1 VTGTLQVSSWPGRIH
16 APRGRVRADVVYLG
30 WHYFIGQPDP
40 GPMPVPPAAMELD
53 QVSPDW
59 LAAQRRE
66 QDLLA
71 RPARLGLAISAA
83 AAGGVAVCWLG
94 GVLQAWPALLAGL
107 AGAAAAATCLR
118 EMVRG
123 ERVLRAHIRAERDR
137 VRQIGLAQQAALS
150 AQRAQHAASHR
161 AWQQRRSA
169 FRRQPLWYPA
179 TVPVSV
185 GRIDVAGGMPGGWSA
200 LLTTIAAPRL
210 AVGGAV
216 TVLDLTEGG
225 VAADLIA
232 LASAWEIG
240 PLVWVLPTDLPRF
253 DLGVGL
259 GQESLAEVL
268 ALTAAAADPGGTH
281 DTARDAALLGR
292 LLQVLGPGASL
303 SQLMAALRTLAQLG
317 SPRQQLAGELSA
329 AQLSELAEM
338 AGRGAQQLL
347 IERAWT
353 LEARL
358 RVLSS
363 LGTLLPARPS
373 SQLRVAWLGRS
384 ASVTGNAVLGSYL
397 PVALTAE
404 LRQLPASPPWQQTVC
419 VLGAERLPPDV
430 LDRLCDA
437 AEHAG
442 AGLVLGYRSIPSPIR
457 ARIGRGNAAVAF
469 MRLGNA
475 EDARAAAE
483 HIGTEHRFVVSQL
496 TDTIG
501 TSLTYTSADSYSST
515 TGITDS
521 IADSGSAT
529 WTAGRGRA
537 IGRSTQGMAGPL
549 AAVSGSANRDASTS
563 AAVSDTRSLTEG
575 ISVSTSWGRNTS
587 GAVGANSSL
596 AGTAQ
601 RSREFVVEQHEL
613 QHLPPTAVVL
623 CRDGPGGRQVALTD
637 ANPAIMALPT
647 ATLASLPVRPQ

>member
-1 VTGTLQVSSWPGRIH
+1 VTGTMQVASRPGRIH

-30 WHYFIGQPDP
+30 WQYLIGQPDP
-40 GPMPVPPAAMELD
+40 GPMPEPPAGVELD
-53 QVSPDW
+53 EVSADW

-71 RPARLGLAISAA
+71 RPARLGLAISAG
-83 AAGGVAVCWLG
+83 AAGGVAVCWLA
-94 GVLQAWPALLAGL
+94 GVLQAWLAVLAGL
-107 AGAAAAATCLR
+107 AGAAAAAACLR
-118 EMVRG
+118 EVVRG
-123 ERVLRAHIRAERDR
+123 ERTLRAHVRAERDR
-137 VRQIGLAQQAALS
+137 VRQITLAQQAALS
-150 AQRAQHAASHR
+150 ARQAQHAASHR

-169 FRRQPLWYPA
+169 FGRQPRWYPV

-185 GRIDVAGGMPGGWSA
+185 SRIDVAGGTLGGWSA
-200 LLTTIAAPRL
+200 LLTSIAAPRL
-210 AVGGAV
+210 AAGGTV

-232 LASAWEIG
+232 LASAWQIS
-240 PLVWVLPTDLPRF
+240 PLVWVLPPDLPKF
-253 DLGVGL
+253 DLGFGL
-259 GQESLAEVL
+259 SQESLADVL
-268 ALTAAAADPGGTH
+268 ALTAAAADPGGTY
-281 DTARDAALLGR
+281 DQARDAALLGR
-292 LLQVLGPGASL
+292 VLQVLGPGASL
-303 SQLMAALRTLAQLG
+303 GQLMAALRTLAQLG
-317 SPRQQLAGELSA
+317 SPRQQLSGELSA
-329 AQLSELAEM
+329 AQLGELAAM

-363 LGTLLPARPS
+363 LGTSLPVRPS
-373 SQLRVAWLGRS
+373 SRLRVAWLGRG

-397 PVALTAE
+397 PVALAEE
-404 LRQLPASPPWQQTVC
+404 LRQLPASPPWQHTVC
-419 VLGAERLPPDV
+419 VLGAERLPADV

-442 AGLVLGYRSIPSPIR
+442 AGLVLGYRSIPSPVR

-475 EDARAAAE
+475 EDARAAGE
-483 HIGTEHRFVVSQL
+483 QIGTEHRFLVSQL

-501 TSLTYTSADSYSST
+501 TSLTYTSCDSYSST

-529 WTAGRGRA
+529 WTAGRSRGT
-537 IGRSTQGMAGPL
+537 GRSTQAMSGPL
-549 AAVSGSANRDASTS
+549 GAVSGSASRDASTS

-575 ISVSTSWGRNTS
+575 ISASTSWGWNTAR
-587 GAVGANSSL
+587 AVGANSSL

-613 QHLPPTAVVL
+613 QHLPQTAVVL
-623 CRDGPGGRQVALTD
+623 CQDGPGGRQVVLAD

-647 ATLASLPVRPQ
+647 ATLAGQPKVPQ